1 MDSWKKFVEKQKH
14 ERVATAKILK
24 NNRRI
29 IKKRVFDFIY
39 REFMKANEFRKK
51 ELIAKDHYY
60 FTATRKTITA
70 WLKYL
75 SFLRKVPDIIFIFY
89 TFFVLYIY

>member
-1 MDSWKKFVEKQKH
+1 MEKQKY
-14 ERVATAKILK
+14 ERFAKAKLLK

-29 IKKRVFDFIY
+29 IKKRVLDFMY

-60 FTATRKTITA
+60 FATSRKTFAA

-75 SFLRKVPDIIFIFY
+75 SFLKKVYFFFY
-89 TFFVLYIY
+89 FVLYFMNFYKRKTPD